1 MLLFSEDFSKEL
13 LSGIS
18 GASSELIICSAFVK
32 EKAIKKLL
40 KEISDDVSVTVVS
53 RWAKQDLTF
62 GASDLEVYRW
72 CQNNGY
78 RFGINSNLH
87 AKLYSIDQSLIFLG
101 SANLTYRGLSI
112 SAAGNVE
119 IGTRLE
125 PSAADIEKFKSF
137 VNDEVVWV
145 DDDMFKQLEAEV
157 AISKEKYKD
166 NKDLNWSAAI
176 NEKLRRKISHLWVSE
191 LLFASPKTL
200 QSPDFESPE
209 IIHDFE
215 LLNITL
221 DNFDIESLKRGFLE
235 TRLYGWL
242 RDTIGV
248 NNEVRFG
255 WLTKQ
260 LHNSLL
266 DDVTPYRSDIKEF
279 IVTMFDW
286 FKFMPQEFEVK
297 QYNVSETVRIKR
309 SH

>member
-32 EKAIKKLL
+32 DKAIKKLL
-40 KEISDDVSVTVVS
+40 KDISDDVSVTVVS

-78 RFGINSNLH
+78 RFGISSNLH

-101 SANLTYRGLSI
+101 SANLTYRGMSI
-112 SAAGNVE
+112 SGVGNVE
-119 IGTRLE
+119 IGTRLD
-125 PSAADIEKFKSF
+125 PSSTDLEKFKSF
-137 VNDEVVWV
+137 INNEVVWV
-145 DDDMFKQLEAEV
+145 DDDIFKQLEAEV

-191 LLFASPKTL
+191 LLFAPPKTL

-215 LLNITL
+215 LLNITI
-221 DNFDIESLKRGFLE
+221 DNFDIDSLKRGFLE

-260 LHNSLL
+260 LHNALL
-266 DDVTPYRSDIKEF
+266 DDATPYRSEVKEF
-279 IVTMFDW
+279 IVIFFDW
-286 FKFMPQEFEVK
+286 FKFMPEVFEVK
-297 QYNVSETVRIKR
+297 QHNISETVRIKR